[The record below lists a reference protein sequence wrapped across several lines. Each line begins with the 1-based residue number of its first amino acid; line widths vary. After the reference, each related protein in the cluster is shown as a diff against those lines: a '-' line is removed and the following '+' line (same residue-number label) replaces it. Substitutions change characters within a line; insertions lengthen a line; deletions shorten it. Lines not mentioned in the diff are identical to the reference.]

1 MTVKKTIF
9 CRYLDCL
16 FSFKLFQHY
25 KLNTFIED
33 PKFNFEILLSP
44 DAMNGDS
51 SLEKAKEESSISFQ
65 DGRSKNGSSESIDS
79 SSSVRTIQL
88 TRRHSPQSAPNIIK
102 GNHCQACDKDVCFE
116 KEVIQCRLCKDYL
129 HAINCEGFTEHWV
142 SSKTSFSSHILPA
155 LNNKRNSGTG
165 RKRPGA
171 FWYICDCC
179 ETDIEKSDA
188 VNEIDKVVILEQKID
203 SVQTNLRDEISEL
216 KNLIINLNN
225 KSADDFSVNTNAQLE
240 PSLTKNDNVWMDSQR
255 TERLKHLIAVQ
266 KTDSGVK
273 VDTQKLEKIL
283 INNKISVHKT
293 FELQKSSDT
302 GLVVNSK
309 EEADFLIEKL
319 GNELPEHKTS
329 IVSNRIPTIT
339 IVGLERQFS
348 SDELTSMIVNQN
360 PGIAAI
366 RQNASP
372 EDNILDIVKVQPLRN
387 NSTVFKAIVRVS
399 NLIRSV
405 ISKQGDRLFMGCKTC
420 KIYDFVFTLR
430 CYNCQQFG
438 HHSSNCENASAC
450 AHCAGDHETRS
461 CKNKSATSV
470 GKCKNCSSA
479 RKADTAHE
487 ASSYEC
493 PIFREKRSSIMKTI
507 PFHQR
512 KKQEHSR
519 MERSRR

>member
-1 MTVKKTIF
+1 
-9 CRYLDCL
+9 
-16 FSFKLFQHY
+16 
-25 KLNTFIED
+25 
-33 PKFNFEILLSP
+33 
-44 DAMNGDS
+44 
-51 SLEKAKEESSISFQ
+51 
-65 DGRSKNGSSESIDS
+65 
-79 SSSVRTIQL
+79 
-88 TRRHSPQSAPNIIK
+88 
-102 GNHCQACDKDVCFE
+102 
-116 KEVIQCRLCKDYL
+116 
-129 HAINCEGFTEHWV
+129 
-142 SSKTSFSSHILPA
+142 
-155 LNNKRNSGTG
+155 
-165 RKRPGA
+165 
-171 FWYICDCC
+171 
-179 ETDIEKSDA
+179 
-188 VNEIDKVVILEQKID
+188 
-203 SVQTNLRDEISEL
+203 
-216 KNLIINLNN
+216 LNN

-283 INNKISVHKT
+283 IDNKISVHKT

-348 SDELTSMIVNQN
+348 NDELTSMIVNQN

-366 RQNASP
+366 RQTGEASP

-420 KIYDFVFTLR
+420 KIYDFVFTL
-430 CYNCQQFG
+430 
-438 HHSSNCENASAC
+438 
-450 AHCAGDHETRS
+450 T
-461 CKNKSATSV
+461 
-470 GKCKNCSSA
+470 
-479 RKADTAHE
+479 
-487 ASSYEC
+487 
-493 PIFREKRSSIMKTI
+493 ML
-507 PFHQR
+507 
-512 KKQEHSR
+512 
-519 MERSRR
+519 

>member
-1 MTVKKTIF
+1 
-9 CRYLDCL
+9 
-16 FSFKLFQHY
+16 
-25 KLNTFIED
+25 
-33 PKFNFEILLSP
+33 
-44 DAMNGDS
+44 MNGDS
-51 SLEKAKEESSISFQ
+51 SLEKEKEESSIYFQ

-129 HAINCEGFTEHWV
+129 HAINCEGFTEYWV

-165 RKRPGA
+165 KKRPGS

-179 ETDIEKSDA
+179 ETDIERSAA

-216 KNLIINLNN
+216 KNLIINMNN
-225 KSADDFSVNTNAQLE
+225 KSADNLTVNTNAQRE
-240 PSLTKNDNVWMDSQR
+240 SNSTKVDNVWMDSQR
-255 TERLKHLIAVQ
+255 TEKLKHLIAVK
-266 KTDSGVK
+266 KTDSGDK
-273 VDTQKLEKIL
+273 VDTKKLEKIL
-283 INNKISVHKT
+283 IDNKISVHKT

-319 GNELPEHKTS
+319 GDELPEHRTS

-348 SDELTSMIVNQN
+348 NDELTSMIVNQN

-366 RQNASP
+366 RQTGEASP

-399 NLIRSV
+399 NLI
-405 ISKQGDRLFMGCKTC
+405 
-420 KIYDFVFTLR
+420 
-430 CYNCQQFG
+430 
-438 HHSSNCENASAC
+438 
-450 AHCAGDHETRS
+450 
-461 CKNKSATSV
+461 
-470 GKCKNCSSA
+470 
-479 RKADTAHE
+479 
-487 ASSYEC
+487 
-493 PIFREKRSSIMKTI
+493 
-507 PFHQR
+507 
-512 KKQEHSR
+512 
-519 MERSRR
+519 